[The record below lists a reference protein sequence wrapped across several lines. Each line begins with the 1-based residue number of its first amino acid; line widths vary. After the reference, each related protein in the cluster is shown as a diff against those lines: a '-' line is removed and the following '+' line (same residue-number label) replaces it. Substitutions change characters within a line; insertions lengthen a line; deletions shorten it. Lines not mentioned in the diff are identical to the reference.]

1 MATHFLICFLSVILC
16 CLCARKAKKKKRENY
31 EKKEMKWVETMVFY
45 SFLIPD
51 CKDANPTFFRK
62 TSNQI
67 SLHLNT
73 SVYLYYGPG
82 PVGTHT
88 VGLVLDRSQADR
100 NVTKIASVYVTPA
113 IIPHGYT
120 HDFTH
125 QKKLDKAFF
134 GSRWSRMKSDKL
146 TQVM

>member
-1 MATHFLICFLSVILC
+1 
-16 CLCARKAKKKKRENY
+16 
-31 EKKEMKWVETMVFY
+31 MVFNTRMQG
-45 SFLIPD
+45 
-51 CKDANPTFFRK
+51 CKSNTFSARPG
-62 TSNQI
+62 TRSPYI
-67 SLHLNT
+67 LS
-73 SVYLYYGPG
+73 SVYLDYGPG

-88 VGLVLDRSQADR
+88 VGLVLDRSQAER
-100 NVTKIASVYVTPA
+100 NVTKIASVSVTPA
-113 IIPHGYT
+113 IIPHGYA